1 MTETILGDALLG
13 YFPLLMVFTG
23 VVVFAI
29 RTEGKI
35 LVLAK
40 EIESLWRQRI
50 ADQESAKISREEIH
64 DMLKQISA
72 KLDRLTEKMIK

>member
-13 YFPLLMVFTG
+13 YFPLLVVFTG

-35 LVLAK
+35 LVLAN

-50 ADQESAKISREEIH
+50 ADRESAKISRG
-64 DMLKQISA
+64 KP
-72 KLDRLTEKMIK
+72 TTC

>member
-1 MTETILGDALLG
+1 
-13 YFPLLMVFTG
+13 
-23 VVVFAI
+23 
-29 RTEGKI
+29 
-35 LVLAK
+35 VLAK

-50 ADQESAKISREEIH
+50 ADQESAKISREETH